1 MLEDDRLPLH
11 RRFGFGEPEARY
23 PDPLP
28 SWMIEDDRL
37 TVESRRFGFVKLE
50 MEYPN
55 PPCEALDV
63 DVASGADVTPGW
75 MLEDE
80 RLPVNSRRFTPG
92 TSEDA
97 PGADPG
103 VDVAPGWMLEDDR
116 LPVSNRRF
124 GFVMRNPNP
133 P

>member
-1 MLEDDRLPLH
+1 
-11 RRFGFGEPEARY
+11 
-23 PDPLP
+23 
-28 SWMIEDDRL
+28 MIEDDRL

-55 PPCEALDV
+55 PPGEALDV